1 MLLLLNMMIIMRM
14 MMVMGV
20 KEDYGD
26 VGDGTDGVI
35 IPQMTRLVLPRMVA
49 RYICIMVILMKRES

>member
-1 MLLLLNMMIIMRM
+1 MMIMMRM

-20 KEDYGD
+20 KEDSGDYGD

-35 IPQMTRLVLPRMVA
+35 IPQMTRLVLPRMVS
-49 RYICIMVILMKRES
+49 RYICIMVMSMKRESY